1 MRALIQRVSEA
12 SVAVQGEVQGS
23 IGPGLV
29 ILLGVGE
36 GDTEQEGR
44 KLAEKI
50 AHLRIFEDDQGK
62 FNLSL
67 LDTGGAALVISQ
79 FTLFADCRKGRRPSF
94 ISAAR
99 PELAQDLYEK
109 FCEAL
114 KAKGVRVETGRFGA
128 MMDVRLNNQGPVT
141 IWLDTQEWS

>member
-12 SVAVQGEVQGS
+12 SVAVNGEVKGS
-23 IGPGLV
+23 IGPGLL

-36 GDTEQEGR
+36 SDTEDEGR

-67 LDTGGAALVISQ
+67 LDAGGSALVVSQ

-94 ISAAR
+94 IQAGNPQLAE
-99 PELAQDLYEK
+99 ELYGK
-109 FCEAL
+109 FNEAL
-114 KAKGVRVETGRFGA
+114 KSKGIPVETGVFGA

-141 IWLDTQEWS
+141 IWLDTRELS

>member
-1 MRALIQRVSEA
+1 MRALLQRVSEA
-12 SVAVQGEVQGS
+12 SVTVDGEVKGS
-23 IGPGLV
+23 IGPGLL

-36 GDTEQEGR
+36 GDTEDEGR

-50 AHLRIFEDDQGK
+50 VHLRIFEDDQGK

-67 LDTGGAALVISQ
+67 VDTGGSALVISQ

-94 ISAAR
+94 IQAGN
-99 PELAQDLYEK
+99 PQLAEGLYGK
-109 FCEAL
+109 FSEAL
-114 KAKGVRVETGRFGA
+114 RSKGVPVETGVFGA

-141 IWLDTQEWS
+141 IWLDTKELS

>member
-12 SVAVQGEVQGS
+12 SVAVNGELKGS

-36 GDTEQEGR
+36 DDTEDEGR

-67 LDTGGAALVISQ
+67 VDAGGSALVVSQ

-94 ISAAR
+94 TQAGEPQLAE
-99 PELAQDLYEK
+99 ELYGK
-109 FCEAL
+109 FNEAL
-114 KAKGVRVETGRFGA
+114 RSKGLFVETGVFGA

-141 IWLDTQEWS
+141 IWLDTKELS